1 MKKRFEFV
9 DSASL
14 KPFLL
19 AIALLVSVVALA
31 QQDPEVTKGLRLI
44 ELDKPSAAVA
54 SLQKAVSAS
63 ATPAVLYYYLGY
75 AQIKNGER
83 EKAKET
89 FTKGIGADEK
99 QPLNYVGKGLIALQ
113 EKQATDA
120 KALFDKALT
129 MTKSKDAVVLRAVA
143 EAYLSSSQTAKEALP
158 LVEKAKKLDETSSET
173 EVLLGDAYLAVNNGG
188 AAVSA
193 YERGAKLDPKSA
205 RPHYKIGLVYLRS
218 QNVPVA
224 EEAFN
229 KAISIDPDY
238 ALAYKELGELYYL
251 AKDGPKA
258 VKAYESYLA
267 HTEKADAAQLRY
279 AFFLFMAKDFAK
291 ANTIFAKLTEK
302 PDVTPTTLKYAAY
315 SLFES
320 KELEK
325 SQQMF
330 EKYFALQNE
339 KAEAS
344 DFAYFGKLL
353 VELKKDSLALLNFQK
368 SLDLEPK
375 QMEIRQMQSDM
386 LLKSKKY
393 AEAVPALKALMGLRA
408 KPLSADYYN
417 IGRAYYF
424 TDQFP
429 QADTAFTKLIE
440 MQPNMAIGY
449 LWEGRTKASLDPETE
464 TGLAKPYY
472 ESLIEKSIAT
482 PDKSKKELI
491 EAYSYLGYY
500 YFLKADRKQA
510 RTFFDKVLALDPND
524 EKANTAIAELKK
536 QP

>member
-1 MKKRFEFV
+1 MKKRFEFAN
-9 DSASL
+9 SASL

-19 AIALLVSVVALA
+19 AIALLVSVVARA
-31 QQDPEVTKGLRLI
+31 QQDPEVTKALRLI
-44 ELDKPSAAVA
+44 ELDKQGAAVA
-54 SLQKAVSAS
+54 SLQKAVSTS

-143 EAYLSSSQTAKEALP
+143 EAYLGSSQTAKEAMP
-158 LVEKAKKLDETSSET
+158 LLEKAKKLDETSSET
-173 EVLLGDAYLAVNNGG
+173 EVLIGDAFLAVNNGG
-188 AAVSA
+188 SAVSA
-193 YERGAKLDPKSA
+193 YERAAKLDPKSA
-205 RPHYKIGLVYLRS
+205 KPHYKIGLVYLRS

-258 VKAYESYLA
+258 VKAYEKYLE

-291 ANTIFAKLTEK
+291 ANTIFAKLVEK
-302 PDVTPTTLKYAAY
+302 PDATPTTVKYYAY
-315 SLFES
+315 SQFEA

-325 SQQMF
+325 SQQTF
-330 EKYFALQNE
+330 EKYFAMPNV

-344 DFAYFGKLL
+344 DFAYFGNLL
-353 VELKKDSLALLNFQK
+353 MELKKDSLAVLNFTK
-368 SLDLEPK
+368 SLELEPK
-375 QMEIRQMQSDM
+375 QMEIRQKQSD
-386 LLKSKKY
+386 LLMKNKKY
-393 AEAVPALKALMGLRA
+393 ADAVPALKALMGLRA

-440 MQPNMAIGY
+440 MQPNMTIGY
-449 LWEGRTKASLDPETE
+449 LWEGRTKANLDPETE

-482 PDKSKKELI
+482 PDKSKKDLI

-524 EKANTAIAELKK
+524 QKALTAIEELKK